1 MSPAAVYV
9 HWKAKHD
16 LLFELSR
23 IGHQAVLEV
32 VEQAL
37 EQASDDPVERV
48 HAFVSAFATWH
59 AENHALARVIQYEFK
74 KLPRRQFRQIVE
86 IRDRFEEL
94 MRDELA
100 GGVAAGV
107 FDVADLEGT
116 MLAVLSLCIDL
127 ARWYEPSPGD
137 HNSAETVGELY
148 AEPRDQDAPDR
159 PKQAL
164 GLVGSRAGEVSGN
177 ALRRAIE
184 REVQMEISCAFP
196 TALDSPDQI
205 ALAEELGYER
215 AWLYDTP
222 QQSTDVW
229 VTLALAAERT
239 ERIGLGPGVLVPSL
253 RHPMVNA
260 AATANLA
267 ALAPGRVAV
276 AFGTGFTGRRAMGY
290 RAIPWTFMDAYIRAY
305 RGLLRGETIEWE
317 GARMR
322 MLHPPGHGAPRPV
335 EVPIIIGALGPKG
348 AAVAR
353 ELGDGLY
360 ITLALPEFAKEFS
373 WVSYL
378 FWGTIRDEDED
389 AGLRARAR
397 GGRARA
403 GRSPITGPTS
413 SSRRSRICRAAPEWK
428 AVVERTAPEERHLA
442 VHEQHCVGLNEADQ
456 AAWDAGGHQ
465 MLDDVTISGTADQV
479 RERLAG
485 LAEHG
490 VTEIVF
496 QPCGPDIRRELE
508 VFMDTAKSAVAA

>member
-1 MSPAAVYV
+1 
-9 HWKAKHD
+9 
-16 LLFELSR
+16 
-23 IGHQAVLEV
+23 
-32 VEQAL
+32 
-37 EQASDDPVERV
+37 
-48 HAFVSAFATWH
+48 
-59 AENHALARVIQYEFK
+59 
-74 KLPRRQFRQIVE
+74 
-86 IRDRFEEL
+86 
-94 MRDELA
+94 
-100 GGVAAGV
+100 
-107 FDVADLEGT
+107 
-116 MLAVLSLCIDL
+116 
-127 ARWYEPSPGD
+127 
-137 HNSAETVGELY
+137 
-148 AEPRDQDAPDR
+148 
-159 PKQAL
+159 
-164 GLVGSRAGEVSGN
+164 
-177 ALRRAIE
+177 
-184 REVQMEISCAFP
+184 MEISCAFP
-196 TALDSPDQI
+196 TALDSPEQI
-205 ALAEELGYER
+205 ALAEQLGYDR

-290 RAIPWTFMDAYIRAY
+290 RAIPWAFMDAYIRAY

-322 MLHPPGHGAPRPV
+322 MLHPDGHGAPRPV
-335 EVPIIIGALGPKG
+335 DVPISIAALGPKG

-360 ITLALPEFAKEFS
+360 ITLALPEFATEFS

-378 FWGTIRDEDED
+378 FWGTIRDDGEDLD
-389 AGLRARAR
+389 SDRV
-397 GGRARA
+397 
-403 GRSPITGPTS
+403 
-413 SSRRSRICRAAPEWK
+413 RAAGGPGWALAYHGAYEFETPLEDLPGGAEWK
-428 AVVERTAPEERHLA
+428 AVIERTAPEERHFA
-442 VHEQHCVGLNEADQ
+442 VHGQHCVGLNEADQ

-465 MLDDVTISGTADQV
+465 MLDDVTVSGTADQV

-485 LAEHG
+485 LSDHG

-496 QPCGPDIRRELE
+496 QPCGPDVRRELE